1 MSTSILSRIVHRT
14 VHSQPDRGRA
24 PGRARRRLAAAGLG
38 VALVATSAAAAI
50 VGTAPAFVQ
59 VLPAPASV
67 APGGLESDTN
77 LFSFNER
84 QCFQAPGGGIPT
96 DNGVIAAGTWVSC
109 HFLHGDPLTNLLLS
123 GQVLFSGPI
132 LGVISS
138 SAGLDATDPLA
149 MCGVP
154 GTTYPTGQAFR
165 GLEAGQA
172 DAYAIVAGG
181 FGINARMEVPP
192 NSFQD
197 QIRVITR
204 CCPNGPG
211 GACPGAPPG
220 PCDQH

>member
-14 VHSQPDRGRA
+14 VRPQPDRGRA
-24 PGRARRRLAAAGLG
+24 PGRARWKLVAATLG
-38 VALVATSAAAAI
+38 VALAATTAAAAI
-50 VGTAPAFVQ
+50 VGTAPVFVQ
-59 VLPAPASV
+59 ILPAPASV
-67 APGGLESDTN
+67 VPGGIQSDLN

-96 DNGVIAAGTWVSC
+96 DSGVIPAGTWVSC
-109 HFLHGDPLTNLLLS
+109 HFLHGDPLTNLLLN
-123 GQVLFSGPI
+123 GQVLFNGPI

-138 SAGLDATDPLA
+138 RAGLDATDPVA

-154 GTTYPTGQAFR
+154 GTAYPTGLLQR
-165 GLEAGQA
+165 GFEAGQA
-172 DAYAIVAGG
+172 DAYAIIAGG
-181 FGINARMEVPP
+181 FGINATMEVPT
-192 NSFQD
+192 FVD

-204 CCPNGPG
+204 CCVGNPG

>member
-14 VHSQPDRGRA
+14 IRR
-24 PGRARRRLAAAGLG
+24 PGRALAGGRARWKLAAATLG

-50 VGTAPAFVQ
+50 VGTTPAFVQ

-67 APGGLESDTN
+67 VPGGIQSDLN
-77 LFSFNER
+77 LISFNER
-84 QCFQAPGGGIPT
+84 QCFQVPGGGLAT
-96 DNGVIAAGTWVSC
+96 DGGVIAPGTWVSC
-109 HFLHGDPLTNLLLS
+109 HFLHGDPVTNLLLS
-123 GQVLFSGPI
+123 GQVLFNGPV
-132 LGVISS
+132 LGVIST
-138 SAGLDATDPLA
+138 SAGLDATDPVA

-154 GTTYPTGQAFR
+154 GTTYPTGLAGR

-172 DAYAIVAGG
+172 DAYAIAAGG
-181 FGINARMEVPP
+181 FGINARMEVPL
-192 NSFQD
+192 NSFVD

-220 PCDQH
+220 ACDQPH